1 MGVNETTSVTHTTL
15 NTVKNEILAYFMEN
29 DEYLE
34 EERGRIIIPVIFSI
48 IALLGITGNGFVIYT
63 YVTRKQ
69 MRTLTNMLIL
79 NLASADLLFLVICV
93 PLTSFRFIASFW
105 PLGNVGCKVSQYCV
119 YVSVYV
125 SIYTLVLMAISRY
138 CAIVHPLSSIR
149 IRTKRNVAIAIV
161 LLWTIFLLGFFPTLF
176 QYKVYYFT
184 SINGERSVCEN
195 VEHVENSHKARI
207 FFTVY
212 CVFGYIL
219 PLTLIIGLYGCILK
233 HVLNSKDPR
242 IAQGDREMNQNRQ
255 LRNKS
260 VARMIFVVIA
270 TFAVCYLPFHT
281 VVLSRRYGAWNMQT
295 TDEVNTYVSLV
306 LAAKCIAYANS
317 CMNPFLYLFLSS
329 SFRGTF
335 KKVMCCKQ
343 RKYHAST
350 S

>member
-1 MGVNETTSVTHTTL
+1 
-15 NTVKNEILAYFMEN
+15 MEN

-34 EERGRIIIPVIFSI
+34 EERGRIILPVIFCI

-79 NLASADLLFLVICV
+79 NLATADLLFLVICL
-93 PLTSFRFIASFW
+93 PLTSFRFIALHW
-105 PLGNVGCKVSQYCV
+105 PFGDASCKISQYCV

-125 SIYTLVLMAISRY
+125 SLYTLVMMAISRY

-161 LLWTIFLLGFFPTLF
+161 LTWTTFLLGFIPTLF
-176 QYKVYYFT
+176 QFQVYYFT
-184 SINGERSVCEN
+184 SINGDRAVCEN
-195 VEHVENSHKARI
+195 VEHVGNSHKARI
-207 FFTVY
+207 YVTVY
-212 CVFGYIL
+212 FSSGYFL
-219 PLTLIIGLYGCILK
+219 PLVLIIGLYGGILK
-233 HVLNSKDPR
+233 HVLKSKDPR
-242 IAQGDREMNQNRQ
+242 IAQGDREMNQERQ
-255 LRNKS
+255 FRKNKR
-260 VARMIFVVIA
+260 VTRMIFAVIS
-270 TFAVCYLPFHT
+270 TFAVCCLPYHI
-281 VVLSRRYGAWNMQT
+281 VVLSRRYGAWNMHT

-317 CMNPFLYLFLSS
+317 CMNPFLYLFMSS

-335 KKVMCCKQ
+335 KEVMCCKQ
-343 RKYHAST
+343 RNYHAST